1 LEFGNNIGKNST
13 NSKFGMTKSAVLE
26 WSIISFRGEQVN
38 VKWYNNDNN
47 SQVQFHVFIYKIK
60 FVKKLL
66 I

>member
-1 LEFGNNIGKNST
+1 
-13 NSKFGMTKSAVLE
+13 MTKSAVLE